1 MMRDEFTAWA
11 VKLGTPYGFA
21 GRYFWF
27 GKIAPQIPA
36 QLEGCQTALFKTRA
50 LARKAAKQFGREY
63 YQPSVVK
70 VKVTVETLT
79 THRKASDKKG
89 GE

>member
-1 MMRDEFTAWA
+1 VTEKEFTAWA
-11 VKLGTPYGFA
+11 VKLGKSCGFA

-27 GKIAPQIPA
+27 SGSAPQVPA
-36 QLEGCQTALFKTRA
+36 QLEGCQIALFKTRA

-70 VKVTVETLT
+70 VKVTIETLT
-79 THRKASDKKG
+79 PNRKASDEKG